1 MIKNF
6 KSIVNNLFNETLR
19 LCNMLRSQALQEEVV
34 FLPVGILL
42 LKWISDSKERFQWQS
57 NFNYNKL
64 LNSDNNYHK
73 DLNQYLYYAVK
84 DIELENDVFE
94 GIFTNLCFS
103 SLDYIKVDYLEEIIN
118 TYKKFDF
125 NDLDSE
131 KNITGPF
138 IELFLQYL
146 NDSFYSYS
154 FVTAQPIKQLLA
166 RMFNIHENMHIADIT
181 CGTGRILSEIIN
193 QGNYDNLNTSRIN
206 LYGQEINFKIALI
219 CKINLILHAV
229 RYPNIKIVDSLKESV
244 SKYYNKKI
252 DIMLSNLPL
261 GSNWYD
267 YEVGDREEFIYDL
280 PNKSNAEWAFI
291 QRGLSSLSFCGKA
304 AFIVSKGT
312 LSRKSERKI
321 RAQII
326 EDDLIEAVISL
337 PSNLY
342 GTKTIPVEILVINK
356 EKLMKNKI
364 LFIDASKEY
373 IKKERGRYDLSEGH
387 INKILSFYRNCIE
400 EEGYS
405 KLVESEEIK
414 NRNFELDSYLYIN
427 NDTLQSLKNAKMIK
441 LCDVADVKRG
451 LQVTKS
457 RLTEDKNIGTHY
469 YIKISDIVNDSI
481 EFNEKIMYLSEKE
494 AKSYELKKNDL
505 IISARGALIKTS
517 VYDEKMPPSVFS
529 GNILLI
535 RLKKNYN
542 PYFLKFYFDSK
553 EGKELLEHIQEGATI
568 IALNPNKLK
577 EILVPDVNINNQ
589 NELAQRIIENKK
601 EYELSIKIAEDKYNR
616 NLELISEKI
625 KNYIY

>member
-6 KSIVNNLFNETLR
+6 NIIVNNLLSETLR
-19 LCNMLRSQALQEEVV
+19 LCNMLRSKAPQEEVV
-34 FLPVGILL
+34 FIPVGILL

-73 DLNQYLYYAVK
+73 DLNQYLYYTVK
-84 DIELENDVFE
+84 DIELDNDVFE

-103 SLDYIKVDYLEEIIN
+103 SLDYIKMDYLEEIIN
-118 TYKKFDF
+118 TYKEFDF

-154 FVTAQPIKQLLA
+154 FVTAQPVKQLLA
-166 RMFNIHENMHIADIT
+166 RMFNINENMTIADIT

-193 QGNYDNLNTSRIN
+193 QGNYDNLDTSRIN

-219 CKINLILHAV
+219 CNINLILHGV
-229 RYPNIKIVDSLKESV
+229 RYPNIKIIDSLKESV
-244 SKYYNKKI
+244 SKHYNRKI

-261 GSNWYD
+261 GSSWYD
-267 YEVGDREEFIYDL
+267 YEVSDREEFLYDL

-291 QRGLSSLSFCGKA
+291 QRGISSLSFHGKA

-321 RAQII
+321 RAQVI

-356 EKLMKNKI
+356 EKSMKNRI
-364 LFIDASKEY
+364 LFIDASKAY

-387 INKILSFYRNCIE
+387 INKILSVYKNCIE

-427 NDTLQSLKNAKMIK
+427 SDTLQSLKDSKLIR

-457 RLTEDKNIGTHY
+457 RLIEDEDIGTHY
-469 YIKISDIVNDSI
+469 YIKISDISNDSI
-481 EFNEKIMYLSEKE
+481 EFNEKIISLSEKE
-494 AKSYELKKNDL
+494 AKSYELKNNDL
-505 IISARGALIKTS
+505 IISARGSLIKTAI
-517 VYDEKMPPSVFS
+517 YDEKMPPSVFS

-542 PYFLKFYFDSK
+542 PHFLKFYFDSE
-553 EGKELLEHIQEGATI
+553 EGKEILTRIQEGATI

-577 EILVPDVNINNQ
+577 EILIPDVNINNQ
-589 NELAQRIIENKK
+589 NELAQRIIENRK

-625 KNYIY
+625 KSYIY